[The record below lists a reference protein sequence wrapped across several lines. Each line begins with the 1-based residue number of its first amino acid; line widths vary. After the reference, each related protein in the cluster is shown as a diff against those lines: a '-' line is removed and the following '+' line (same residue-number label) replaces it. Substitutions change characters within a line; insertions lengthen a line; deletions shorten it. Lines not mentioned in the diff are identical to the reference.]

1 MYRSVPTGVI
11 PSMIGDSA
19 IGMPFCME
27 TRRPISGARA
37 SSSAASRSRAAAR
50 SAGGQEDQPPG
61 SSNARR
67 AAATAA
73 STSASAASGTEPI
86 TSPVEA
92 LRTSI
97 AAAELGGTHSPPMN
111 SLS

>member
-1 MYRSVPTGVI
+1 
-11 PSMIGDSA
+11 MIGDSA
-19 IGMPFCME
+19 MGMPFCME
-27 TRRPISGARA
+27 TSRPMSCARA
-37 SSSAASRSRAAAR
+37 SSSAARRSRTAAR
-50 SAGGQEDQPPG
+50 SAGGQDDQPPG

-73 STSASAASGTEPI
+73 STSPSAPSGTEPI

-92 LRTSI
+92 LHTSI
-97 AAAELGGTHSPPMN
+97 VLVVLGGTQPPPMN